1 VGIAGLL
8 RRLTVPGDGARLTP
22 NRNPVE
28 RPQRDPFRGHRR
40 QLSIVENEDLPR
52 LPQQGRN
59 VRRDE
64 HLPLTE
70 PDDQRGA
77 PTPEC
82 DQRVRR
88 VAGDAGDGVG
98 ALKVPGGAEDRAGQ
112 PVGLVALD
120 QMGDDFRVG
129 LRAKPMPFGG

>member
-1 VGIAGLL
+1 MPRRAARDEAQPVETGELSIPEPQLGDPDVEPLGIHPFAHRVSHGLRLLEDLFEHEVGIAGLL

-52 LPQQGRN
+52 LPQQGRY

-77 PTPEC
+77 P
-82 DQRVRR
+82 
-88 VAGDAGDGVG
+88 
-98 ALKVPGGAEDRAGQ
+98 
-112 PVGLVALD
+112 
-120 QMGDDFRVG
+120 
-129 LRAKPMPFGG
+129 